1 MSAPGIDS
9 LLQNDYVDVW
19 QISADGMA
27 DIRLNKDMLQSA
39 SFVDVIAK
47 CTKKADIETLVQRA
61 ENMMSKSQLDWF
73 EAYVRQCLIYYKI
86 LLRMSLN

>member
-1 MSAPGIDS
+1 M
-9 LLQNDYVDVW
+9 DVW

-61 ENMMSKSQLDWF
+61 ENMMNKSQLDWF

>member
-1 MSAPGIDS
+1 MSAPGVDS

>member
-1 MSAPGIDS
+1 MSAPGVDS

-27 DIRLNKDMLQSA
+27 AIRINKDMLQSA

>member
-47 CTKKADIETLVQRA
+47 CTKKADIETLVQRV
-61 ENMMSKSQLDWF
+61 ENMMNKSQLDWF

>member
-1 MSAPGIDS
+1 MSAPGVDS

-19 QISADGMA
+19 QISADGTA
-27 DIRLNKDMLQSA
+27 DIRLNKDMPQSA

-61 ENMMSKSQLDWF
+61 ENMMNKS
-73 EAYVRQCLIYYKI
+73 
-86 LLRMSLN
+86 